1 MDMESSAEFRFDGG
15 ATWVNLLATKGR
27 SFGPRPVER
36 LPTTEAAARW
46 LTQAGFAPTSEVTA
60 ADLERIVELREAL
73 RDVAMALMA
82 EQDPSPDSLGLLES
96 VVSTSGPRV
105 LPAALGDGEASV
117 EAALGAIAM
126 QALVTLAGPDR
137 ALLKECAE
145 ADCRWVFLD
154 TSGRRHWCP
163 SPSCASRGRVRAYRA
178 RRATAPSE

>member
-36 LPTTEAAARW
+36 LPTTEAVARW

-96 VVSTSGPRV
+96 VVSTRG
-105 LPAALGDGEASV
+105 
-117 EAALGAIAM
+117 
-126 QALVTLAGPDR
+126 
-137 ALLKECAE
+137 
-145 ADCRWVFLD
+145 
-154 TSGRRHWCP
+154 
-163 SPSCASRGRVRAYRA
+163 PSCASGGT
-178 RRATAPSE
+178 RRW